1 MRLFV
6 ALVPPAEL
14 RANLA
19 REVERRRGR
28 LPRARWV
35 RAEHLHL
42 TLAFLGDVEES
53 GVAPLVEALRA
64 RVAGVTRF
72 TARLA
77 GAGAFPPHG
86 PVRVVWVGLEPEA
99 ELASLAAAVRTAV
112 DDAGL
117 AADDKPFRAHLTL
130 ARCPE
135 PWRAES
141 RATLPGLLGPL
152 EATPLAVERIAL
164 IESVLGPAGPAYG
177 ELAQVALGEP
187 G

>member
-6 ALVPPAEL
+6 ALVPPESL

-19 REVERRRGR
+19 RELERRQGR

-42 TLAFLGDVEES
+42 TLAFLGDVEAAA
-53 GVAPLVEALRA
+53 VAPLAEALRA
-64 RVAGVTRF
+64 RAAGVPAF

-77 GAGAFPPHG
+77 GAGAFPSHG
-86 PVRVVWVGLEPEA
+86 PVRVIWAGLEPE
-99 ELASLAAAVRTAV
+99 EDLARLAAAVRAAV
-112 DDAGL
+112 GDADL

-135 PWRAES
+135 PWRAEA
-141 RATLPGLLGPL
+141 RAAFAGLLGPL
-152 EATPLAVERIAL
+152 EGTSVAVDRVSL
-164 IESVLGPAGPAYG
+164 VESVLGPAGPTYRD
-177 ELAQVALGEP
+177 LAQAALGAA